1 MEEADSDNG
10 QDEIDLCSLSC
21 RLVECFF
28 VGFDSFLLN
37 SQTRER
43 VSLLYDEMGGT
54 N

>member
-37 SQTRER
+37 YQRKR
-43 VSLLYDEMGGT
+43 GFSLLYDHGMVT
-54 N
+54 